1 VEHFL
6 VLSKMS
12 KMRRIMP
19 NLPWPHV
26 VEAVDGGDAEA
37 CAAEAGGGGGGE
49 AAGADVT
56 WLKAEDEV

>member
-19 NLPWPHV
+19 NLPSPH
-26 VEAVDGGDAEA
+26 AVDGGDAEA
-37 CAAEAGGGGGGE
+37 GAAEAGDG
-49 AAGADVT
+49 VT